1 MTKASFALRS
11 RNPDVLTCIANL
23 SNDEVF
29 TPPELANRM
38 LDTLAAAWAESR
50 GGASIWTDPD
60 VTFLDPFTKSGVF
73 LREITS
79 RLTEGLAT
87 AIPDLQDRVD
97 HILTKQIFGI
107 GITQLT
113 AMLARR
119 SLYCSKWANGK
130 HSIARTFTTQDGN
143 VWFERTEH
151 TWLGQKTEKRV
162 HPTTGD
168 EVSVKIPGTGSC
180 QCGAKESQY
189 GRGSELE
196 THAYALIHTDDVK
209 AFVAEKFGSDM
220 HFDIIIGNPP
230 YQLNDGGG
238 EGSSATTLYHR
249 FVEQAKALEPAQL
262 VMVTPARWYSGGKGL
277 KDFRESMLSDG
288 GLAEIH
294 DFQETDLVFP
304 GLNIRGGVSYFRW
317 AREHEGE
324 VRVHNHRKSGDDS
337 IMVRPPREKGVK
349 TFVRHNEAISILRK
363 VREKGEATMD
373 TRVQPRNPYGIP
385 ANFARFSTERSA
397 ASPVLLFRS
406 RRGSTANREVFVGND
421 AIVKNTAFVDKVKVL
436 VSKASPGGDEYPHAV
451 LGRPIIAPKG
461 SVSTETYLIVD
472 FPTSET
478 EAENLVTYMQTRF
491 FRFLVSLIKTTQ
503 NISQDCFAFVPI
515 QDLSRAWDDSA
526 LYAKYNISET
536 ESRFIESQVRGTP
549 SDDDAD
555 ENAGEDDD

>member
-1 MTKASFALRS
+1 MTQASFALRG

-29 TPPELANRM
+29 TPPGFANRM
-38 LDTLAAAWAESR
+38 LDTLETAWADVND
-50 GGASIWTDPD
+50 GASIWADPT
-60 VTFLDPFTKSGVF
+60 VTFLDPFAKSGVF

-79 RLTEGLAT
+79 RLSDGLALV
-87 AIPDLQDRVD
+87 IPDLHERVD
-97 HILTKQIFGI
+97 HILTKQVFGI

-119 SLYCSKWANGK
+119 SLYCSKWANGP
-130 HSIARTFTTQDGN
+130 HSIAKSLQTSEGN
-143 VWFERTEH
+143 IWFERTEH
-151 TWLGQKTEKRV
+151 TWTGRKTEKQI
-162 HPTTGD
+162 HPTSGS
-168 EVSVKIPGTGSC
+168 EISVEISGTGSC
-180 QCGAKESQY
+180 RCGAKEAQY
-189 GRGSELE
+189 ARGDDLE
-196 THAYALIHTDDVK
+196 THAYALIHTDDAK
-209 AFVAEKFGSDM
+209 TFVADRFGADM

-277 KDFRESMLSDG
+277 KDFRESMLGDG

-317 AREHEGE
+317 AREHEGG
-324 VRVHNHRKSGDDS
+324 VAVHNHRKGGDTS
-337 IMVRPPREKGVK
+337 FMVRPPREDGVK

-385 ANFARFSTERSA
+385 ANFAKFSTSKNEA
-397 ASPVLLFRS
+397 TPVLLFRS
-406 RRGSTANREVFVGND
+406 RRGSTANREVFVGHD
-421 AIVKNTAFVDKVKVL
+421 AIAKNKAFVERVKVL

-472 FPTSET
+472 FPDSEI
-478 EAENLVTYMQTRF
+478 EAENLVGYMQTRF

-503 NISQDCFAFVPI
+503 NISQDCFAFVPV

-526 LYAKYNISET
+526 LYAKYGITET
-536 ESRFIESQVRGTP
+536 ESLFIETQVRATP
-549 SDDDAD
+549 SDDAAD
-555 ENAGEDDD
+555 ESAVEDDE